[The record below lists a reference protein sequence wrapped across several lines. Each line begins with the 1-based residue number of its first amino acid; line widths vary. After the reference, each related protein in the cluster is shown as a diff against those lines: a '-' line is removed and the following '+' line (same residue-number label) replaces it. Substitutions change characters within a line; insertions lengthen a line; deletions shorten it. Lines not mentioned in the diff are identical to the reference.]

1 LALRR
6 SDNPGASAM
15 NFTVSGLSP
24 EPFRSLYGLSDAE
37 LAARRARRVV
47 VDGAGLPERIEMR
60 DAEPGETLLLVNFEH
75 QPADSPY
82 RSSHAVYVREG
93 ATETWS
99 GDTLPAVMRKRLLS
113 LRAFSADGSMVD
125 ADVVEGGEADPVIE
139 RLLGDPSVAYI
150 HAHYAKPGCY
160 AARIDRA

>member
-1 LALRR
+1 
-6 SDNPGASAM
+6 M
-15 NFTVSGLSP
+15 NFTVHGLSP
-24 EPFRSLYGLSDAE
+24 EPFRSLYGLSDIE

-47 VDGAGLPERIEMR
+47 VNGSGFPERIEMR
-60 DAEPGETLLLVNFEH
+60 DAQAGETLLLVNFEH
-75 QPADSPY
+75 QSADTPY
-82 RSSHAVYVREG
+82 RSSHAIYVREG

-99 GDTLPAVMRKRLLS
+99 GDHLPEVMRKRLLS

-125 ADVVEGGEADPVIE
+125 ADVVEGREAEPVIE
-139 RLLGDPSVAYI
+139 RLLGDDRVAYL

>member
-1 LALRR
+1 
-6 SDNPGASAM
+6 M
-15 NFTVSGLSP
+15 NFTVHGLSP
-24 EPFRSLYGLSDAE
+24 EPFRPLYGLSDIE

-47 VDGAGLPERIEMR
+47 VNGSGFPERIEMR
-60 DAEPGETLLLVNFEH
+60 DAQAGETLLLVNFEH
-75 QPADSPY
+75 QSADTPY
-82 RSSHAVYVREG
+82 RSSHAIYVREG

-99 GDTLPAVMRKRLLS
+99 GDHLPEVMRKRLLS

-125 ADVVEGGEADPVIE
+125 ADVVEGREAEPVIE
-139 RLLGDPSVAYI
+139 RLLGEDRVAYL